1 MSCTGAAAGRGG
13 GGGGGGGGNAA
24 VQPGVYTVKLT
35 VNGQSYTKP
44 VEVLE
49 DKWFR
54 AR

>member
-1 MSCTGAAAGRGG
+1 VT
-13 GGGGGGGGNAA
+13 
-24 VQPGVYTVKLT
+24 PGIYMVKLT

-49 DKWFR
+49 DKGFR

>member
-1 MSCTGAAAGRGG
+1 M
-13 GGGGGGGGNAA
+13 
-24 VQPGVYTVKLT
+24 YEVKLT
-35 VNGQSYTKP
+35 VNGQTYAKP

>member
-1 MSCTGAAAGRGG
+1 VTAGT
-13 GGGGGGGGNAA
+13 
-24 VQPGVYTVKLT
+24 YIVKLT

-49 DKWFR
+49 DRWFK